1 MPGGRP
7 PKLDQ
12 VVDRRQDGSPVTA
25 SQKVVDLTRT
35 VWAPWD
41 VVAAHAGVTR
51 DTLLAWRK
59 KGGEARAK
67 AMRGQRL
74 TPSER
79 RYAEFLGDLEKAEGD
94 AVAARL
100 GLIQKEGQGGYPIT
114 TTTESTRQVL
124 NKQGEVVTLTERK
137 VVTTTARGEW
147 QAEAWQLER
156 RRPADFGRR
165 VELVGA
171 GGEPLVPK
179 AERADALAEALEAYQ
194 RGLADGTARAK
205 EVVDGVGPAARTEEN
220 GSPHG

>member
-12 VVDRRQDGSPVTA
+12 VIDHDRNGAPVTA
-25 SQKVVDLTRT
+25 SAKVIELTRT
-35 VWAPWD
+35 VWAPYD
-41 VVAAHAGVTR
+41 VVASSAGVSR
-51 DTLLAWRK
+51 ETLLNWRK
-59 KGGEARAK
+59 QGGLARAK
-67 AMRGQRL
+67 AARGEKLTQR
-74 TPSER
+74 ER

-114 TTTESTRQVL
+114 TTTETTRQVVV
-124 NKQGEVVTLTERK
+124 KGEVVTLTERK
-137 VVTTTARGEW
+137 VVTTIARGEW

-179 AERADALAEALEAYQ
+179 EDRADALAEALEAYQ
-194 RGLADGTARAK
+194 RGLDDGRARAQ
-205 EVVDGVGPAARTEEN
+205 EAADGVGTAARPEQN
-220 GSPHG
+220 GSPHA